1 MISIFPFFP
10 ILSYSFLFSRPTPS
24 RWLFSACLL
33 ELFPRPGRG
42 MCRCAVGLQLR
53 VWRRSACFPS
63 CRVALFRD
71 RSFAFTAR
79 LVMRCGSDCPV
90 PCDLSWLLDCLGSS
104 VARFLLKRF
113 NGFDV
118 PVSRSSESHPSF
130 RAICLRLAL
139 HSVLRPALRLAFLSS
154 VRPVLPCVM
163 SSTPCPI
170 APRAVRFAVINRP
183 ALLVGWLGAGRDE
196 PSSSSPARLAAV
208 ACLLWACGACVCS
221 NCGGLLCLLWCR
233 RLCLYCDGEIVYMIC
248 PAAII

>member
-1 MISIFPFFP
+1 M
-10 ILSYSFLFSRPTPS
+10 R
-24 RWLFSACLL
+24 
-33 ELFPRPGRG
+33 
-42 MCRCAVGLQLR
+42 RCAVGLQLR

-63 CRVALFRD
+63 CRVALFRY

-139 HSVLRPALRLAFLSS
+139 RSVLRPALRLAFLSS
-154 VRPVLPCVM
+154 VRPVLPRDDVIDALPDR
-163 SSTPCPI
+163 SPCCSACGHQSP
-170 APRAVRFAVINRP
+170 RP
-183 ALLVGWLGAGRDE
+183 ACRGAGGGTGRAFLVIAC
-196 PSSSSPARLAAV
+196 PPCRR
-208 ACLLWACGACVCS
+208 CLLALGVWRLRLFRLRRSA
-221 NCGGLLCLLWCR
+221 LLAR
-233 RLCLYCDGEIVYMIC
+233 SAGRFVSVIC
-248 PAAII
+248 WRNYIYDLPRCYNIM

>member
-1 MISIFPFFP
+1 
-10 ILSYSFLFSRPTPS
+10 
-24 RWLFSACLL
+24 
-33 ELFPRPGRG
+33 

-63 CRVALFRD
+63 CRVALFRY

-139 HSVLRPALRLAFLSS
+139 RSVLRPALRLAFLSS
-154 VRPVLPCVM
+154 VRPVLPRDDVIAALPDRFSVPFDLR
-163 SSTPCPI
+163 SSIAPPCLSGGWERDGTSLPRHRLPALPPLLACSGRVAPASVPI
-170 APRAVRFAVINRP
+170 AAVCSACF
-183 ALLVGWLGAGRDE
+183 G
-196 PSSSSPARLAAV
+196 AAV
-208 ACLLWACGACVCS
+208 CVCIVMAK
-221 NCGGLLCLLWCR
+221 
-233 RLCLYCDGEIVYMIC
+233 LYI
-248 PAAII
+248 